1 MVNVALAMA
10 SPQPDLQPPSA
21 AFGRVD
27 AASDVP
33 VCGAGGPA
41 LASILHGG
49 AETRKE
55 PMMSLMY
62 QAYQNHMD
70 LTEPWRTGAAA
81 ALKYLNLVPQG
92 ISEKLFGRLAA
103 ALELISRSSL
113 SWTRPAYGIER
124 VLVGNQELEVTEEV
138 AFATPFGSLLHF
150 KKDNAPAQPRLL
162 LVAPMSGHFATLLR
176 GTVQTLLQDHDVYI
190 TDWHNPREIPLDCGK
205 FGLDEFTEH
214 LITFMNELGP
224 RSHMVAIC
232 QPSVSALAAAAI
244 MSEDDHPARPAS
256 LTLMAGPI
264 DTRIAPTKVNEF
276 AKSKP
281 LSWFSDNLIN
291 YVPLQCKGA
300 FRQVYPG
307 FVQLT
312 AFVSMN
318 LERHIKQ
325 HVELA
330 GHLARGE
337 TAKADIIKTFYDEYF
352 AVMDL
357 PAEFYIETVR
367 DVFQEHLLPQG
378 RLTYRGRPV
387 NCASIKRM
395 GLMTVEG
402 EKDDICSVGQTLA
415 AQDLCT
421 GVRAYR
427 KVHHMQAGVGHY
439 GVFSG
444 RRWNNEIYPLLRDFV
459 HVNS

>member
-1 MVNVALAMA
+1 
-10 SPQPDLQPPSA
+10 
-21 AFGRVD
+21 
-27 AASDVP
+27 
-33 VCGAGGPA
+33 
-41 LASILHGG
+41 LASILHSNKGQG
-49 AETRKE
+49 RKC
-55 PMMSLMY
+55 MMSMLY

-70 LTEPWRTGAAA
+70 LMEPWRSGAAS

-92 ISEKLFGRLAA
+92 TSDKTLTRLAA

-113 SWTRPAYGIER
+113 TYARPAYGIDR
-124 VLVGNQELEVTEEV
+124 VRVGNRELEVTEEV
-138 AFATPFGSLLHF
+138 AYATPFGSLLHF
-150 KKDNAPAQPRLL
+150 KKLDAPEQPKML

-176 GTVQTLLQDHDVYI
+176 GTAKTLLQDHDVYI
-190 TDWHNPREIPLDCGK
+190 TDWHNPRDIPLDKGR
-205 FGLDEFTEH
+205 FGLDDYTAH
-214 LITFMNELGP
+214 LIDFLGQLGP
-224 RSHMVAIC
+224 RPHMVAIC

-244 MSEDDHPARPAS
+244 MCEDNHPSRPAT

-264 DTRIAPTKVNEF
+264 DTRIQPTKVNDF

-281 LSWFSDNLIN
+281 INWFEDNLIN
-291 YVPLQCKGA
+291 YVPFQCKGA
-300 FRQVYPG
+300 FRKVYPG

-325 HVELA
+325 HMDLHN
-330 GHLARGE
+330 HLVKGE
-337 TAKADIIKTFYDEYF
+337 TEKAATIKTFYDEYF

-378 RLTYRGRPV
+378 KLTFRGRTV
-387 NCASIKRM
+387 NPAAVGRM

-402 EKDDICSVGQTLA
+402 ERDDICSIGQTLA
-415 AQDLCT
+415 AQELCT

-444 RRWNNEIYPLLRDFV
+444 KKWNNEIYPLLRDFV

>member
-1 MVNVALAMA
+1 
-10 SPQPDLQPPSA
+10 
-21 AFGRVD
+21 
-27 AASDVP
+27 
-33 VCGAGGPA
+33 
-41 LASILHGG
+41 
-49 AETRKE
+49 
-55 PMMSLMY
+55 MMSMLY

-70 LTEPWRTGAAA
+70 LTEPWRSGAAST
-81 ALKYLNLVPQG
+81 LKYLNLVPQG
-92 ISEKLFGRLAA
+92 TSDKLFTRLAA

-113 SWTRPAYGIER
+113 TYARPAYGIDR
-124 VLVGNQELEVTEEV
+124 VQVGNRELEVIEEV
-138 AFATPFGSLLHF
+138 AYATPFGSLLHF
-150 KKDNAPAQPRLL
+150 KKPDAPEQPRML

-176 GTVQTLLQDHDVYI
+176 GTAKTLLQDHDVYI
-190 TDWHNPREIPLDCGK
+190 TDWHNPRDIPLDKGR
-205 FGLDEFTEH
+205 FGLDDYTAH
-214 LITFMNELGP
+214 LIDFLGQLGP
-224 RSHMVAIC
+224 RPHMVAIC
-232 QPSVSALAAAAI
+232 QPSVSALAATAI
-244 MSEDDHPARPAS
+244 MCEDNHPSRPAT

-264 DTRIAPTKVNEF
+264 DTRIQPTKVNEF

-281 LSWFSDNLIN
+281 INWFEDNLIN
-291 YVPLQCKGA
+291 YVPFQCKGA
-300 FRQVYPG
+300 FRKVYPG

-325 HVELA
+325 HMDLHN
-330 GHLARGE
+330 HLVKGE
-337 TAKADIIKTFYDEYF
+337 MEKAATIKTFYDEYF

-378 RLTYRGRPV
+378 KLTFRGRTVDPAAV
-387 NCASIKRM
+387 RRM

-402 EKDDICSVGQTLA
+402 ERDDICSIGQTLA
-415 AQDLCT
+415 AQELCT

-427 KVHHMQAGVGHY
+427 RVHHMQAGVGHY

-444 RRWNNEIYPLLRDFV
+444 KKWNNEIYPLLRDFV

>member
-1 MVNVALAMA
+1 M
-10 SPQPDLQPPSA
+10 
-21 AFGRVD
+21 
-27 AASDVP
+27 
-33 VCGAGGPA
+33 
-41 LASILHGG
+41 
-49 AETRKE
+49 
-55 PMMSLMY
+55 MY

-70 LTEPWRTGAAA
+70 LTAPWRTGAAQ
-81 ALKYLNLVPQG
+81 ALKYLNLVPAG
-92 ISEKLFGRLAA
+92 TSEKLFGRLAA
-103 ALELISRSSL
+103 ALELVSRTAL
-113 SWTRPAYGIER
+113 TYVRPEFAIGK
-124 VLVGNQELEVTEEV
+124 VLVGNSEFDITEEV
-138 AFATPFGSLLHF
+138 VFSTPFGSLLHF
-150 KKDNAPAQPRLL
+150 KKENAPLQPKLL

-176 GTVQTLLQDHDVYI
+176 GTVKTLLQDHDVYI
-190 TDWHNPREIPLDCGK
+190 TDWHNPRDIPLSAGR
-205 FGLDEFTEH
+205 FGLDDYTEH
-214 LITFMNELGP
+214 LITFMDQLGP

-244 MSEDDHPARPAS
+244 MCEDDHPTRPAS

-264 DTRIAPTKVNEF
+264 DTRIAPTKVNDF

-281 LSWFSDNLIN
+281 LKWFEDNLIN
-291 YVPLQCKGA
+291 YVPYQCKGA

-307 FVQLT
+307 FIQLT

-318 LERHIKQ
+318 LERHIKS
-325 HVELA
+325 HVDLA
-330 GHLARGE
+330 DHLAKGE
-337 TAKADIIKTFYDEYF
+337 TEKADVIKTFYDEYF

-357 PAEFYIETVR
+357 TAEFYIETIR

-378 RLTYRGRPV
+378 KLTYKGRLV
-387 NCASIKRM
+387 NPGSIRRM

-402 EKDDICSVGQTLA
+402 EKDDICSIGQTLA

>member
-1 MVNVALAMA
+1 
-10 SPQPDLQPPSA
+10 
-21 AFGRVD
+21 
-27 AASDVP
+27 
-33 VCGAGGPA
+33 
-41 LASILHGG
+41 
-49 AETRKE
+49 
-55 PMMSLMY
+55 MMSMLY

-70 LTEPWRTGAAA
+70 LTAPWRSGAAN
-81 ALKYLNLVPQG
+81 ALKYLNLLPQG
-92 ISEKLFGRLAA
+92 TSDRVFGRLAA
-103 ALELISRSSL
+103 ALELISRSAL
-113 SWTRPAYGIER
+113 TYDRPDYAIGT
-124 VLVGNQELEVTEEV
+124 VKVGNRELAVTEEV
-138 AFATPFGSLLHF
+138 AYATPFGSLLHF
-150 KKDNAPAQPRLL
+150 KKVDAPEQPRML

-176 GTVQTLLQDHDVYI
+176 NTVKTLLQDHDVYI
-190 TDWHNPREIPLDCGK
+190 TDWHNPRDIPLDHGR
-205 FGLDEFTEH
+205 FGLEDYTDH
-214 LITFMNELGP
+214 LIAFMDKLGP
-224 RSHMVAIC
+224 RAHMVAIC
-232 QPSVSALAAAAI
+232 QPSVSALAAAAV
-244 MSEDDHPARPAS
+244 MCENDHPARPAT

-264 DTRIAPTKVNEF
+264 DTRVQSTKVNEF

-281 LSWFSDNLIN
+281 IDWFEKNLIN
-291 YVPLQCKGA
+291 YVPVQCKGA
-300 FRQVYPG
+300 LRKVYPG

-325 HVELA
+325 HMDLA
-330 GHLARGE
+330 HHIAKGE
-337 TAKADIIKTFYDEYF
+337 KEKAEVIKTFYDEYF

-378 RLTYRGRPV
+378 KLMHRGRPV
-387 NCASIKRM
+387 NPAAIRRM

-402 EKDDICSVGQTLA
+402 EKDDICSIGQTLA

-427 KVHHMQAGVGHY
+427 RVHHMQAGVGHY

-444 RRWNNEIYPLLRDFV
+444 RKWNNEIYPLLRDFV

>member
-1 MVNVALAMA
+1 
-10 SPQPDLQPPSA
+10 
-21 AFGRVD
+21 
-27 AASDVP
+27 
-33 VCGAGGPA
+33 
-41 LASILHGG
+41 
-49 AETRKE
+49 
-55 PMMSLMY
+55 MMSMWY
-62 QAYQNHMD
+62 QAYQNQVD
-70 LTEPWRTGAAA
+70 LMAPWRTGAAQ

-92 ISEKLFGRLAA
+92 ASDRLFTRLAA
-103 ALELISRSSL
+103 ALELISRTSL
-113 SWTRPAYGIER
+113 TYTRPPYGIDK
-124 VLVGNQELEVTEEV
+124 VLVGNRELEVKEEV
-138 AFATPFGSLLHF
+138 TFATPFGSLLHF
-150 KKDNAPAQPRLL
+150 RKENAPEQPRLL

-190 TDWHNPREIPLDCGK
+190 TDWHNPRDIPVREGR
-205 FGLDEFTEH
+205 FGLDDYTAH
-214 LITFMNELGP
+214 LIEFLAQLGP
-224 RSHMVAIC
+224 RPHMVAIC
-232 QPSVSALAAAAI
+232 QPSVSALCAAAI
-244 MSEDDHPARPAS
+244 MCEDDHPSRPAT

-281 LSWFSDNLIN
+281 IKWFEKNLIN

-300 FRQVYPG
+300 YRKVYPG

-312 AFVSMN
+312 AFVSMK

-325 HVELA
+325 HLDLHN
-330 GHLARGE
+330 HLVKGE
-337 TAKADIIKTFYDEYF
+337 KEKAEAIKTFYDEYF

-357 PAEFYIETVR
+357 TAEFYIETVR

-378 RLTYRGRPV
+378 KLTFRGRPV
-387 NCASIKRM
+387 NPAAGKRM

-402 EKDDICSVGQTLA
+402 EKDDICSIGQTLA

-427 KVHHMQAGVGHY
+427 RVHHMQAGVGHY

-444 RRWNNEIYPLLRDFV
+444 KRWNNEIYPLLRDFV

>member
-1 MVNVALAMA
+1 
-10 SPQPDLQPPSA
+10 
-21 AFGRVD
+21 
-27 AASDVP
+27 
-33 VCGAGGPA
+33 
-41 LASILHGG
+41 
-49 AETRKE
+49 
-55 PMMSLMY
+55 MMSMLY

-70 LTEPWRTGAAA
+70 LTEPWRSGAAS

-92 ISEKLFGRLAA
+92 TSDRLFTRLAA

-113 SWTRPAYGIER
+113 TYARPAYGIDR
-124 VLVGNQELEVTEEV
+124 VRVGNRDLEVTEEV
-138 AFATPFGSLLHF
+138 AYATPFGSLLHF
-150 KKDNAPAQPRLL
+150 RKQDAPEQPRML

-176 GTVQTLLQDHDVYI
+176 GTVKTLLQDHDVYI
-190 TDWHNPREIPLDCGK
+190 TDWHNPRDIPLDKGR
-205 FGLDEFTEH
+205 FGLDDYTAH
-214 LITFMNELGP
+214 LIDFLGQLGP
-224 RSHMVAIC
+224 RPHMVAIC

-244 MSEDDHPARPAS
+244 MCEDNHPSRPAT

-264 DTRIAPTKVNEF
+264 DTRIQPTKVNEF

-281 LSWFSDNLIN
+281 INWFEDNLIN
-291 YVPLQCKGA
+291 YVPFQCKGA
-300 FRQVYPG
+300 FRKVYPG

-325 HVELA
+325 HMDLHN
-330 GHLARGE
+330 HLVKGE
-337 TAKADIIKTFYDEYF
+337 TEKAATIKSFYDEYF

-367 DVFQEHLLPQG
+367 DVFQQHLLPQG
-378 RLTYRGRPV
+378 RLTFRGRTVDPAAV
-387 NCASIKRM
+387 RRM

-402 EKDDICSVGQTLA
+402 ERDDICSIGQTLA
-415 AQDLCT
+415 AQELCT

-427 KVHHMQAGVGHY
+427 RVHHMQAGVGHY

-444 RRWNNEIYPLLRDFV
+444 KKWNNEIYPLLRDFV

>member
-1 MVNVALAMA
+1 M
-10 SPQPDLQPPSA
+10 
-21 AFGRVD
+21 
-27 AASDVP
+27 
-33 VCGAGGPA
+33 
-41 LASILHGG
+41 
-49 AETRKE
+49 
-55 PMMSLMY
+55 MY

-70 LTEPWRTGAAA
+70 LTAPWRTGAAQT
-81 ALKYLNLVPQG
+81 LKYLNLVPAG
-92 ISEKLFGRLAA
+92 TSEKMFGRLAA
-103 ALELISRSSL
+103 ALELVSRTAL
-113 SWTRPAYGIER
+113 TYVRPEFAIGKI
-124 VLVGNQELEVTEEV
+124 LVGNAQLDVAEEV
-138 AFATPFGSLLHF
+138 VFKTPFGSLLHF
-150 KKDNAPAQPRLL
+150 KKENSPLQPKML

-176 GTVQTLLQDHDVYI
+176 GTVKTLLQDHDVYI
-190 TDWHNPREIPLDCGK
+190 TDWHNPRDIPLSAGK
-205 FGLDEFTEH
+205 FGLDEYTEH
-214 LITFMNELGP
+214 LIVFMNELGP
-224 RSHMVAIC
+224 KSHMVAIC

-264 DTRIAPTKVNEF
+264 DTRIQPTKVNDF

-281 LSWFSDNLIN
+281 LKWFQENLIN
-291 YVPLQCKGA
+291 YVPFQCKGA
-300 FRQVYPG
+300 YRQVYPG
-307 FVQLT
+307 FIQLT

-318 LERHIKQ
+318 LERHIKS
-325 HVELA
+325 HVDLA
-330 GHLARGE
+330 DHLAKGE
-337 TAKADIIKTFYDEYF
+337 TEKAETIKTFYDEYF

-357 PAEFYIETVR
+357 PAEFYIETIR

-378 RLTYRGRPV
+378 KLTYKGRPV
-387 NCASIKRM
+387 NPGSIKRM

-402 EKDDICSVGQTLA
+402 EKDDICSIGQTLA

>member
-1 MVNVALAMA
+1 
-10 SPQPDLQPPSA
+10 
-21 AFGRVD
+21 
-27 AASDVP
+27 
-33 VCGAGGPA
+33 
-41 LASILHGG
+41 
-49 AETRKE
+49 
-55 PMMSLMY
+55 MMSMLY
-62 QAYQNHMD
+62 QAYQNQMD
-70 LTEPWRTGAAA
+70 LTEPWRSGAAS
-81 ALKYLNLVPQG
+81 ALRYLNLVPQG
-92 ISEKLFGRLAA
+92 VSDKLFGRLAA
-103 ALELISRSSL
+103 ALELVSRSTL
-113 SWTRPAYGIER
+113 TYTRPAYGIESVR
-124 VLVGNQELEVTEEV
+124 AGNRELAVKEEV
-138 AFATPFGSLLHF
+138 VYATPFGSLLRF
-150 KKDNAPAQPRLL
+150 KKEDAPEQPKLL

-176 GTVQTLLQDHDVYI
+176 GTVKTLLQDHDVYI
-190 TDWHNPREIPLDCGK
+190 TDWHNPRDIPIGAGR
-205 FGLDEFTEH
+205 FGLDDYTGH
-214 LITFMNELGP
+214 LIDFLGQLGP
-224 RSHMVAIC
+224 RPHMVAIC

-244 MSEDDHPARPAS
+244 MCEDDHPSRPAT

-264 DTRIAPTKVNEF
+264 DTRIQPTKVNEF

-281 LSWFSDNLIN
+281 IKWFEDNLIN

-300 FRQVYPG
+300 FRKVYPG

-325 HVELA
+325 HMDLHN
-330 GHLARGE
+330 HLVKGE
-337 TAKADIIKTFYDEYF
+337 KEKAEIIKTFYDEYF

-378 RLTYRGRPV
+378 KLTFRGRPV
-387 NCASIKRM
+387 KAAAIRRM

-402 EKDDICSVGQTLA
+402 EKDDICSIGQTLA

-427 KVHHMQAGVGHY
+427 RVHHMQAGVGHY

-444 RRWNNEIYPLLRDFV
+444 RKWNNEIYPLLRDFI

>member
-1 MVNVALAMA
+1 
-10 SPQPDLQPPSA
+10 
-21 AFGRVD
+21 
-27 AASDVP
+27 
-33 VCGAGGPA
+33 
-41 LASILHGG
+41 
-49 AETRKE
+49 
-55 PMMSLMY
+55 MMSMLY

-70 LTEPWRTGAAA
+70 LTEPWRSGAAS

-92 ISEKLFGRLAA
+92 TSDKLFNRLAA

-113 SWTRPAYGIER
+113 TYARPAYGIDR
-124 VLVGNQELEVTEEV
+124 VRVGNRELEVIEEV
-138 AFATPFGSLLHF
+138 PYATPFGSLLHF
-150 KKDNAPAQPRLL
+150 KKPDAPEQPRML

-176 GTVQTLLQDHDVYI
+176 GTVKTLLQDHDVYI
-190 TDWHNPREIPLDCGK
+190 TDWHNPRDIPLDKGR
-205 FGLDEFTEH
+205 FGLDDYTAH
-214 LITFMNELGP
+214 LIDFLGQLGP
-224 RSHMVAIC
+224 RPHMVAIC

-244 MSEDDHPARPAS
+244 MCEDNHPSRPAT

-264 DTRIAPTKVNEF
+264 DTRIQPTKVNEF

-281 LSWFSDNLIN
+281 INWFEDNLIN
-291 YVPLQCKGA
+291 YVPFQCKGA
-300 FRQVYPG
+300 FRKVYPG

-325 HVELA
+325 HMDLHN
-330 GHLARGE
+330 HLAKGE
-337 TAKADIIKTFYDEYF
+337 TEKAATIKTFYDEYF

-378 RLTYRGRPV
+378 KLTFRGRTVDPATV
-387 NCASIKRM
+387 RRM

-402 EKDDICSVGQTLA
+402 ERDDICSIGQTLA
-415 AQDLCT
+415 AQELCT

-427 KVHHMQAGVGHY
+427 RVHHMQAGVGHY

-444 RRWNNEIYPLLRDFV
+444 KKWNNEIYPLLRDFV

>member
-1 MVNVALAMA
+1 
-10 SPQPDLQPPSA
+10 
-21 AFGRVD
+21 
-27 AASDVP
+27 
-33 VCGAGGPA
+33 
-41 LASILHGG
+41 
-49 AETRKE
+49 
-55 PMMSLMY
+55 MMSMMY

-70 LTEPWRTGAAA
+70 LTAPWRTGAGA

-92 ISEKLFGRLAA
+92 VSDKAFGRLAA
-103 ALELISRSSL
+103 ALELISRTSL
-113 SWTRPAYGIER
+113 TYTRPAYNLGPIM
-124 VLVGNQELEVTEEV
+124 VGNQAFEVTEEV
-138 AFATPFGSLLHF
+138 AFSTPFGSLLRF
-150 KKDNAPAQPRLL
+150 KKEGAPEQPKLL

-176 GTVQTLLQDHDVYI
+176 GTAKTLLQDHDVYI
-190 TDWHNPREIPLDCGK
+190 TDWHNPRDIPLDAGR
-205 FGLDEFTEH
+205 FGLEDYTDH
-214 LITFMNELGP
+214 LIAFLDKMGP

-232 QPSVSALAAAAI
+232 QPSVSALAAAAV
-244 MSEDDHPARPAS
+244 MSEDNHPARPAT

-264 DTRIAPTKVNEF
+264 DTRIQPTKVNEF
-276 AKSKP
+276 ANSKP
-281 LSWFSDNLIN
+281 IKWFEENLIN
-291 YVPLQCKGA
+291 YVPMQCKGA

-325 HVELA
+325 HMDLA
-330 GHLARGE
+330 NHLAKGE
-337 TAKADIIKTFYDEYF
+337 KEKADIIKTFYDEYF

-357 PAEFYIETVR
+357 PADFYIETVR

-378 RLTYRGRPV
+378 KLVHRGRPV
-387 NCASIKRM
+387 NPAAIKRM

-402 EKDDICSVGQTLA
+402 EKDDICSIGQTLA

-427 KVHHMQAGVGHY
+427 RVHHMQAGVGPD

-444 RRWNNEIYPLLRDFV
+444 KRWNNEIYPLLRDFV